1 LTPLFLLVHVRTVAS
16 VFCRGPPGTAFAPA
30 GVLPFHAG
38 GVTRNVPPS
47 VPTVRELRLVA
58 FA

>member
-1 LTPLFLLVHVRTVAS
+1 MYGLATRNRV
-16 VFCRGPPGTAFAPA
+16 APA
-30 GVLPFHAG
+30 GALPFHAG